1 MSRIDELLKLAGL
14 CYSQAHVTLNLS
26 AKQVLIR
33 MGGEYER
40 EATEL
45 RSRLGRKLLDV
56 NARATERRID
66 KS

>member
-1 MSRIDELLKLAGL
+1 MSRIDELLKLASL